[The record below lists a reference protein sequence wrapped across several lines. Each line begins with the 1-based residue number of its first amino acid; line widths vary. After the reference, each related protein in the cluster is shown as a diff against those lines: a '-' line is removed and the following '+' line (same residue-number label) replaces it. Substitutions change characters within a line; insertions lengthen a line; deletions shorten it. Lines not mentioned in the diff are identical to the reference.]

1 MMYFCDKIIKYK
13 GFKKQV
19 LKTGYTYTNPVS
31 NDSISFDALL
41 YSFSKSV
48 LTFFINGTSVRN

>member
-1 MMYFCDKIIKYK
+1 MIIINYK
-13 GFKKQV
+13 LQRLKKQV

-48 LTFFINGTSVRN
+48 LTFFTNGTSVRN